1 MDDDLLEPVED
12 LIFNIDSFSE
22 NSDLFSII
30 DPTTRVLMIA
40 DNDGKL
46 KIHCRTIPS
55 YNSSFSYNT

>member
-22 NSDLFSII
+22 KSDLFSII
-30 DPTTRVLMIA
+30 DPTTHVLMIT

-46 KIHCRTIPS
+46 KIHCRTI
-55 YNSSFSYNT
+55 FIQTILQ